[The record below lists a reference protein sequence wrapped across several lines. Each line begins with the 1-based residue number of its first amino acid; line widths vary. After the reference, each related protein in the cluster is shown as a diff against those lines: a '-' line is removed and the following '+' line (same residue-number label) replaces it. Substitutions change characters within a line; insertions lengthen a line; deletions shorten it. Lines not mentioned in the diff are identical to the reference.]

1 MSARDDDLL
10 TLTMIVKDEARN
22 LAPTLA
28 SIKPFIDRWV
38 IADTGST
45 DGTPD
50 VVREAMTGVPGEL
63 VEIPF
68 VNFAETRNRGLDACG
83 EHTEFILW
91 LDAEDLLQGGEA
103 LRRFLTRERK
113 QRGRDREA
121 YYLRVDAGFAW
132 NSPRV
137 LRSRARWRFRGVVH
151 EVLTHEDR
159 IAPTIRVPDV
169 LILHNRAEHSVERTR
184 RRWERDRLLLEDE
197 LAEHPADTR
206 ATFYLAQTHAC
217 LGQIEPAIAAYQR
230 RILLG
235 GWREEVYESKYQ
247 IATLSEQAGRPW
259 PEVLALYLDAHAFAP
274 HRAEPLY
281 QIALHHNL
289 RGEHALAVL
298 YARRALDLPFPE
310 QDQLF
315 VLEDVYRWKAADLMG
330 SSAFWIGELEL
341 GEAAARKARSARP
354 DDARLQRNLAFY
366 LERKKKP
373 RRR

>member
-1 MSARDDDLL
+1 MSARTRDLL
-10 TLTMIVKDEARN
+10 TLTMIVKDEASN
-22 LAPTLA
+22 LAATLA
-28 SIKPFIDRWV
+28 SIKPHIDRWV

-45 DGTPD
+45 DGTPE
-50 VVREAMTGVPGEL
+50 VIRAAMEGVPGEL

-68 VNFAETRNRGLDACG
+68 VNFAATRNAGLDACG

-91 LDAEDLLQGGEA
+91 LDAEDVVQQGAA
-103 LRRFLTRERK
+103 LRRFLERERK
-113 QRGRDREA
+113 QRGPEHEA

-137 LRSRARWRFRGVVH
+137 FRSKARWRFRGVVH
-151 EVLTHEDR
+151 EILTHDDR
-159 IAPTIRVPDV
+159 VAPTIRVPEV
-169 LILHNRAEHSVERTR
+169 VIAHNRAEHSIERTR
-184 RRWERDRLLLEDE
+184 RRWERDRLLLEGE
-197 LAEHPADTR
+197 LAKNPGDTR
-206 ATFYLAQTHAC
+206 AAFYLAQTHAC
-217 LGQIEPAIAAYQR
+217 LGQIEPAINAYQQ
-230 RILLG
+230 RIALG

-247 IATLSEQAGRPW
+247 VALLSEQAGRPW

-298 YARRALDLPFPE
+298 YARRGLDLPVPE

-315 VLEDVYRWKAADLMG
+315 VLEEVYRWKLADLMG
-330 SSAFWIGELEL
+330 ASAFWVGEMEM
-341 GEAAARKARSARP
+341 GEAAARKAVRARP
-354 DDARLQRNLAFY
+354 DDQRLQRNLTFY